1 ACRYIEARYE
11 DHFSQRGA
19 AARGPVEQRPGFDEH
34 FQNIF
39 GRQRSRAAFEPG
51 RRQAGRSDSTWRNQQ
66 SRLRLS
72 LRTLRVLEQGT
83 RTRPASMGHV
93 WRKSDYLRM
102 ERSRRLRR
110 RPLSR
115 GHGGIDGYAAAYALL
130 QAGDQIRR
138 SRVDQ
143 AISAEPALGILLRGF
158 RRRRSQGGGSGE
170 AGAPGDKYHQ
180 YRRSEPDLSG

>member
-1 ACRYIEARYE
+1 MKIISVNVGQPQEVPWNNGLV
-11 DHFSQRGA
+11 STS
-19 AARGPVEQRPGFDEH
+19 
-34 FQNIF
+34 IF
-39 GRQRSRAAFEPG
+39 KTSLAGSVRV
-51 RRQAGRSDSTWRNQQ
+51 RRLNLDGDKQADLTAHGGTNKAV
-66 SRLRLS
+66 RLS

-158 RRRRSQGGGSGE
+158 RRRRSQG
-170 AGAPGDKYHQ
+170 
-180 YRRSEPDLSG
+180 